1 MSVLC
6 VRVVK
11 VSLGFLNFSSC
22 DNLETKIVR
31 RKKSF
36 GKNPT
41 KEDETRKLFCLLNKT
56 ELFNKTNLSKIYF
69 SQSRIRT
76 AVFLYT
82 VKTSGLSC

>member
-6 VRVVK
+6 VSVVK

-41 KEDETRKLFCLLNKT
+41 KEEDETRKLFCLLNKT
-56 ELFNKTNLSKIYF
+56 SRTGLTKQISLKIFLIRMF
-69 SQSRIRT
+69 SHR
-76 AVFLYT
+76 
-82 VKTSGLSC
+82 